1 MIEVNLSPVQQTQ
14 DFTKVGPIN
23 LTLINPIY
31 LLIAIVAIY
40 VVEPAVDGFFND
52 DIATLETEYKIKQN
66 QLQKLRTELSSFDEV
81 KKQVEE
87 LNQKEKELEK
97 QVDVIKQIVAKRQNP
112 YAVLKYIAE
121 KTPDDVWIVDLV
133 VDDRNL
139 KIMGYSR
146 AFPSITKFIE
156 ELRLS
161 IHFNS
166 DNINYTKP
174 QTLNAEFKGIA
185 VEPFEITAQIVNF
198 YGD

>member
-31 LLIAIVAIY
+31 LLVGIIAIYSI
-40 VVEPAVDGFFND
+40 EPIIDGIFND
-52 DIATLETEYKIKQN
+52 DIARLESEYKTKQN

-174 QTLNAEFKGIA
+174 QTLNSELKGIA